1 MTSPGGIFLTQ
12 NPPTPSYRGLHA
24 GGSFEEKK
32 RDPDNQ
38 AFDNMDA
45 KPSPRRDRDRYVAT
59 PTDFALDYG
68 KGHHVSGS
76 FDTSNVLAWLQSP
89 TANGFFSPGGY
100 GSIMNTPHAA
110 GAPRTPR
117 TPTVS
122 TSFFFSDVAS
132 LPRGSDNL
140 TPKGESASK
149 RAQKG
154 ISNIICISPLASS
167 KARSGTNTNTNT
179 PVNLKDVFA
188 SPQEK
193 NPRSL
198 PMLNGT
204 PSNPNRSRVPQRSG
218 GSKDPSLDAVHMAER
233 DLMEDED
240 LSVLLQLASNT
251 PRSAGA
257 GNNAGGGMH
266 VFRSPNGRKDNGT
279 GGENLPALQLPMIGG
294 RDGDVGAARLPRKS
308 QSRDHTDGDDFAPP
322 QLGMRSNLSNG
333 SKEMYAGGNPKPGPK
348 PMKDGP
354 KRSDGDKNDKRG
366 PIRPSPP
373 PSSNNPYPMP
383 PPYPPHHGHD
393 FYPMPPGMPPGP
405 NGSMRVV
412 VGGPPPP
419 RVGSKPG
426 SPSRHH
432 PGAPHPGAPNGSPH
446 APPPHYHGDPY
457 SGMPYPPPPHGMYA
471 QYPGPPHMGMGG
483 YPYQSHYPPPP
494 PRHMPMYGAQHPPG
508 APKGPVKKLK
518 PPKPPKSNSGIKRG
532 SPLPDAKGG
541 VPSAKKLKKTP
552 TASSQKKKNKS
563 PQLVDRAERQKA
575 ADTIAAV
582 NAASG
587 GKNDRAAALAAA
599 ILRGVTMRPSGKW
612 VSKQTILLM
621 LVLRLKLSHGLSH
634 FEYMVIP
641 TNVSLLHIVLCL
653 RLQQAQLYFAGKS
666 RYIGV
671 FDTREKAALAYEI
684 AREKL
689 KSGTPDAGTG
699 GLNVKSTE
707 NLVNA
712 ARKAAFEGVNE
723 RAPK

>member
-1 MTSPGGIFLTQ
+1 VKSPPGSNFQTLPSLDDAKMSSPGGNFLSQ
-12 NPPTPSYRGLHA
+12 SPPKQASYRTLHA

-32 RDPDNQ
+32 RDPDNR
-38 AFDNMDA
+38 DYNDMDA

-167 KARSGTNTNTNT
+167 KVRSGTNTNTNT
-179 PVNLKDVFA
+179 PMNLKDVFA

-193 NPRSL
+193 EKHPRGL
-198 PMLNGT
+198 PMLNDT
-204 PSNPNRSRVPQRSG
+204 PSNPNRSRVPQRS

-251 PRSAGA
+251 PRSADRGA
-257 GNNAGGGMH
+257 GNNTGMH
-266 VFRSPNGRKDNGT
+266 VFRSPNGRKDNGGN

-308 QSRDHTDGDDFAPP
+308 QSREHTETDDFAPP

-333 SKEMYAGGNPKPGPK
+333 SKEIFVGGNPKPGSK
-348 PMKDGP
+348 PMKHESSKSG
-354 KRSDGDKNDKRG
+354 GDKNDTRA
-366 PIRPSPP
+366 PMRP

-393 FYPMPPGMPPGP
+393 YYPMPPGMPPGP
-405 NGSMRVV
+405 NGRMQVV

-426 SPSRHH
+426 SPAR
-432 PGAPHPGAPNGSPH
+432 HPGAPNGSPH

-457 SGMPYPPPPHGMYA
+457 SGMPYPPPPHGMYS

-508 APKGPVKKLK
+508 APKGPIKKLK
-518 PPKPPKSNSGIKRG
+518 PPKPPKSGSGIKRSSG
-532 SPLPDAKGG
+532 SPLLDAKGG

-552 TASSQKKKNKS
+552 SGSSQKKKNKS

-582 NAASG
+582 NQASG

-612 VSKQTILLM
+612 VSKQTVLWM
-621 LVLRLKLSHGLSH
+621 LWMARFATFGECMVSH
-634 FEYMVIP
+634 
-641 TNVSLLHIVLCL
+641 TNVSLLHFVFMFTASAIILC
-653 RLQQAQLYFAGKS
+653 G
-666 RYIGV
+666 
-671 FDTREKAALAYEI
+671 EI
-684 AREKL
+684 AIHWGIRHE
-689 KSGTPDAGTG
+689 
-699 GLNVKSTE
+699 
-707 NLVNA
+707 
-712 ARKAAFEGVNE
+712 RKGCFGVRNC
-723 RAPK
+723 A

>member
-1 MTSPGGIFLTQ
+1 MSSPGGNFLAQ
-12 NPPTPSYRGLHA
+12 TPKASYRTLLA

-32 RDPDNQ
+32 RDPDNRDY
-38 AFDNMDA
+38 DNFDA
-45 KPSPRRDRDRYVAT
+45 KPSPRRDQRDRDRYVAT

-132 LPRGSDNL
+132 LPRGNDNL

-188 SPQEK
+188 SPKERER
-193 NPRSL
+193 NPRGL
-198 PMLNGT
+198 PMLNDT
-204 PSNPNRSRVPQRSG
+204 PSNPNRSRVPQRS

-251 PRSAGA
+251 PRSADRGA
-257 GNNAGGGMH
+257 GNNISGGMH
-266 VFRSPNGRKDNGT
+266 VFRSPNGRKDNGGN

-308 QSRDHTDGDDFAPP
+308 QSREHTTEADDFAPP

-333 SKEMYAGGNPKPGPK
+333 SKEIFVGGNSKPGPK
-348 PMKDGP
+348 PMKHESN
-354 KRSDGDKNDKRG
+354 KSDGDKHDKRA
-366 PIRPSPP
+366 PMRA

-383 PPYPPHHGHD
+383 PPYPPHHGHGHD
-393 FYPMPPGMPPGP
+393 YYPMPQGMPPGP

-419 RVGSKPG
+419 RVASKPG
-426 SPSRHH
+426 SPARR
-432 PGAPHPGAPNGSPH
+432 PGGPNGSPH
-446 APPPHYHGDPY
+446 APPPHYHGDLY
-457 SGMPYPPPPHGMYA
+457 SGMPYPPPPHGMYS
-471 QYPGPPHMGMGG
+471 QYPGPPHMQMGG

-494 PRHMPMYGAQHPPG
+494 PRHMPMYGAQHPSG
-508 APKGPVKKLK
+508 APKSSVKKMK
-518 PPKPPKSNSGIKRG
+518 PPKPPKSSSSSGIKRSSG
-532 SPLPDAKGG
+532 SPLFNAKGG

-552 TASSQKKKNKS
+552 SGEQKKKNKS

-582 NAASG
+582 NQASG

-612 VSKQTILLM
+612 VSKATDCSVYVVCCTVCQ
-621 LVLRLKLSHGLSH
+621 
-634 FEYMVIP
+634 FWECMVSR
-641 TNVSLLHIVLCL
+641 TNAQFLYCILCL
-653 RLQQAQLYFAGKS
+653 CL
-666 RYIGV
+666 
-671 FDTREKAALAYEI
+671 
-684 AREKL
+684 
-689 KSGTPDAGTG
+689 
-699 GLNVKSTE
+699 
-707 NLVNA
+707 
-712 ARKAAFEGVNE
+712 
-723 RAPK
+723 